1 MQIINLE
8 TPESRLT
15 VEEHDNYLIEIWD
28 ESSEPG
34 RLSESHRVANMAD
47 VYEIIQNFLKSEMGL

>member
-15 VEEHDNYLIEIWD
+15 VEEHNDYLVKIWD

-34 RLSESHRVANMAD
+34 RVAEAHMRDTLAE

>member
-1 MQIINLE
+1 MQIIDLE

-15 VEEHDNYLIEIWD
+15 VEEHNDYLVEIWD

-34 RLSESHRVANMAD
+34 RLAESHRVETLQE